1 MIYSK
6 NEENWECLTQTIDQ
20 KMNQCC
26 FVNGLWLEKTKMI
39 KRNIN
44 LLKSFICRWYNIY
57 M

>member
-1 MIYSK
+1 
-6 NEENWECLTQTIDQ
+6 
-20 KMNQCC
+20 
-26 FVNGLWLEKTKMI
+26 MI